1 MKTMISTLKSLILTT
16 FVKKICLAPSPLP
29 GVTLGGEQP
38 PQARCAGART
48 RHKNSKFRKTLFR
61 FRPL

>member
-16 FVKKICLAPSPLP
+16 FVKKNHLAASPLP

-38 PQARCAGART
+38 PAARKRQIL
-48 RHKNSKFRKTLFR
+48 KTLFR
-61 FRPL
+61 FRPF

>member
-16 FVKKICLAPSPLP
+16 FVKKNRLAASPLP

-38 PQARCAGART
+38 PAARCAGAKT
-48 RHKNSKFRKTLFR
+48 RQKNVKFSQTLFR
-61 FRPL
+61 FRPF